1 MINNQADKFFSQP
14 SVPSVERHPDF
25 KKDSPRV
32 NELTINTFGKIHE
45 KNSNGTDMGK
55 TYKEGATN
63 KYERIYSQNVFIP
76 ELPLTKE
83 EIGFQRHNDKF
94 SKEPYW

>member
-1 MINNQADKFFSQP
+1 MINSQAEKIFSQT
-14 SVPSVERHPDF
+14 SVPSVERYPDF

-32 NELTINTFGKIHE
+32 NEPTINTFGKIHE
-45 KNSNGTDMGK
+45 KNANATGVGK
-55 TYKEGATN
+55 TS

-83 EIGFQRHNDKF
+83 ETGFQKHEDKP
-94 SKEPYW
+94 SKEPHW